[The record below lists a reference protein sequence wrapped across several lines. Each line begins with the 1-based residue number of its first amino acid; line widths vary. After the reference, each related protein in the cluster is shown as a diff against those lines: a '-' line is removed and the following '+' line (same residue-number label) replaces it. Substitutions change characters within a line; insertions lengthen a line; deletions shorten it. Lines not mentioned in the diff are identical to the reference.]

1 MHIYAQ
7 VRGLISA
14 LRDWE
19 NFMSSQYLPFEVL
32 EKGDKKP
39 SKYLAQLQVREIKLY
54 EIVCPKECEDQ
65 VMAMLKPGDLYG
77 AAKIFNKPMRLLA
90 RLLGLK
96 KPSTTWKANI
106 LPPMEGIALTVIGTK
121 DDKMNWVKK
130 KNNDVFVKGDMPKE
144 NL

>member
-7 VRGLISA
+7 ARGIISA

-19 NFMSSQYLPFEVL
+19 NFMSSQYLPFKVL
-32 EKGDKKP
+32 EKGDSKP
-39 SKYLAQLQVREIKLY
+39 VPYLAQLQVREIKLY

-90 RLLGLK
+90 KILGLK
-96 KPSTTWKANI
+96 KPSTTWKPNI
-106 LPPMEGIALTVIGTK
+106 LPPMDGIALTVLGTK
-121 DDKMNWVKK
+121 DDKVNWKK
-130 KNNDVFVKGDMPKE
+130 KKSKDVFNLGHMPEE